1 MAEKLTVTPFPK
13 DMNAVFKQLI
23 ERAAHKSNAIAIR
36 TCGFLYVLNNPLTH
50 GGCPMRM
57 LRFSGPTISEIA
69 NIIENPNQALLL
81 VKYEDDQDDTE
92 EDGEVSE
99 P

>member
-13 DMNAVFKQLI
+13 DGNAIVEQMLKI
-23 ERAAHKSNAIAIR
+23 VKHKSMETAIR
-36 TCGFLYVLNNPLTH
+36 TCGILYVLNNPLKH

-57 LRFSGPTISEIA
+57 LRFSGPIVSEIA
-69 NIIENPNQALLL
+69 NIIENPNQALML
-81 VKYEDDQDDTE
+81 VKYEGDQDDTE